1 MDELDKNIIE
11 QVVRIISESLQE
23 NGWAQQ
29 AKVCLKCQKAGI
41 NTKVL
46 GSTSYFFAAMEDYVE
61 KDIDNNGLPILRLR
75 KCCPNPYIKTYL
87 EIGELNKGW
96 RNFDKYVKIL
106 ISSGIANDEDEIKK
120 ERVSCI
126 SPWMPTTCLTKNPAQ
141 AEHEEGYVCNAPQLR
156 PESFHLRIDGFC

>member
-120 ERVSCI
+120 E
-126 SPWMPTTCLTKNPAQ
+126 LLKL
-141 AEHEEGYVCNAPQLR
+141 APHVR
-156 PESFHLRIDGFC
+156 FF